1 MKNRITF
8 AQERESIKTVEGTQK
23 IADLQRDKM
32 RVTFYRVKL
41 GCYKPESPKLEY
53 CKLSDVL

>member
-1 MKNRITF
+1 MKNSISF
-8 AQERESIKTVEGTQK
+8 AKQKQTIRTLEGTQS

-32 RVTFYRVKL
+32 RITYYRVKP
-41 GCYKPESPKLEY
+41 GCYKPESLELDY